1 MDLEQLDIQEAE
13 QLENLFESSALRFN
27 KLKHT
32 YFKNFIK
39 NNETYL
45 DFLKIGSRHFSF
57 QLPENIDEIFLK
69 KENSPLFWLLE
80 SPILTVCEKSFNENS
95 HGNRQSDRNEI
106 KKNFTKWVIA
116 AEQSQKKIFAAL
128 TVKEIKSSINSLT
141 YIDSNYYSLILIF
154 DESIRNPY
162 KAIEEL
168 NKAQSSVDESF
179 LTPEIKRDL
188 NYLIQLYKGF
198 AFLTLGNNEE
208 AATELSYAMD
218 SKESG
223 ITAKFYFAYLS
234 ATQKRDDFTKA
245 LIKEI
250 LNYDLDRLNYAI
262 DCSSIVVMNF
272 LLNNPVFPNIANYYE
287 FSPYTDYIQ
296 SELIESSLDSKK
308 IVSTLQ
314 IRLNQLKKNEFDE
327 YFTDESRQTIK
338 FLNDLCEQHAH
349 NQSIFL
355 SMVANNIN
363 NKFHDVLDEI
373 QSKIKEALY
382 QNYNHVMELYKKN
395 IDESEKLSEQYK
407 HEVDEIKLSLQKKLA
422 SSIQQIEEYVKD
434 ELWQVEERK
443 KNIAY
448 QSSFDPAV
456 SFRNSMSYN
465 VVVSIIVFIIGGMAG
480 YFNNSDFF
488 DNDFYLMLGRVIL
501 TGVKWSSLTFVI
513 GFFISAFIS
522 GLVVFDRSNE
532 KQKLEKRTLELQ
544 KQKEMSIDMLKKE
557 AEQKQKALSEG
568 YLERIESHKKKIE
581 EIKRERERQEPILI
595 AEAEELLAPFKEKLN
610 PLYLK

>member
-128 TVKEIKSSINSLT
+128 TVKEIKSSINFLT
-141 YIDSNYYSLILIF
+141 YIDSIYYSLILIF

-272 LLNNPVFPNIANYYE
+272 LLNNPVFPNIVNYYE

-355 SMVANNIN
+355 SMVSNNIN
-363 NKFHDVLDEI
+363 NKFHNVLDEI
-373 QSKIKEALY
+373 QSKIKETLY
-382 QNYNHVMELYKKN
+382 QNYNHVMELYKK
-395 IDESEKLSEQYK
+395 
-407 HEVDEIKLSLQKKLA
+407 
-422 SSIQQIEEYVKD
+422 
-434 ELWQVEERK
+434 
-443 KNIAY
+443 
-448 QSSFDPAV
+448 
-456 SFRNSMSYN
+456 
-465 VVVSIIVFIIGGMAG
+465 
-480 YFNNSDFF
+480 
-488 DNDFYLMLGRVIL
+488 
-501 TGVKWSSLTFVI
+501 
-513 GFFISAFIS
+513 
-522 GLVVFDRSNE
+522 
-532 KQKLEKRTLELQ
+532 
-544 KQKEMSIDMLKKE
+544 
-557 AEQKQKALSEG
+557 
-568 YLERIESHKKKIE
+568 
-581 EIKRERERQEPILI
+581 
-595 AEAEELLAPFKEKLN
+595 
-610 PLYLK
+610 